1 MNSRAAGS
9 VLGFSLMLRV
19 VKRAVV
25 LGAVFAFLS
34 AWAKQAR
41 AAFDV
46 NDTTWEGGS
55 ELFELA
61 KKRLGRDRLEIAAT
75 LDYSKLSPK
84 DGIVILHSV
93 GHGPDGTIATV
104 ELGVQNA
111 SCIAHYCEQEYAQ
124 RSVDALVK
132 RRGFAERSL

>member
-1 MNSRAAGS
+1 MVAGRRLKLGLWCAGLVNSRAAGS
-9 VLGFSLMLRV
+9 VPGFSLMLRV
-19 VKRAVV
+19 VKRCALFGCAFGVA
-25 LGAVFAFLS
+25 LAVFFAVRV
-34 AWAKQAR
+34 AH

-84 DGIVILHSV
+84 DGVVILH
-93 GHGPDGTIATV
+93 P
-104 ELGVQNA
+104 E
-111 SCIAHYCEQEYAQ
+111 
-124 RSVDALVK
+124 
-132 RRGFAERSL
+132 